1 MTLNMFDLTPL
12 FSPSAFPPSYSM
24 PAEPP
29 SPDLLSSFSLNSSSI
44 SATVF
49 FLDTIDDS
57 VFFSK
62 TEGLF

>member
-44 SATVF
+44 SAIVF
-49 FLDTIDDS
+49 FLNTLEDS
-57 VFFSK
+57 ASFSPADGFF
-62 TEGLF
+62 